1 MNTPADTTHSP
12 PAMEAASADHLQAL
26 RTNISTHENKLEEA
40 RANQRWADMEI
51 EQMEQKLAG
60 WRKYRT
66 YQAKREVIFTDRI
79 RSDRAQLRMEEDY
92 ASGIE

>member
-12 PAMEAASADHLQAL
+12 PSMEAASSSHLQSL
-26 RTNISTHENKLEEA
+26 RDNVTAHESKLEEA

-60 WRKYRT
+60 WRKYRE
-66 YQAKREVIFTDRI
+66 YQAKRERIFKDRI
-79 RSDRAQLRMEEDY
+79 RADRAQLRMEEDY
-92 ASGIE
+92 ASGLE